1 MRAKEGEYIKI
12 TDING
17 NVNYGKFYY
26 SDDRKEIEVIILKSE
41 NVYQKDLL
49 KQINL
54 KLNELGDAVD
64 KDGFR
69 LIIEEVDDKLLKE
82 ELRQIYNMFA
92 G

>member
-1 MRAKEGEYIKI
+1 MRAKEGEFIKI

-17 NVNYGKFYY
+17 NIEYGKFYY
-26 SDDRKEIEVIILKSE
+26 NEDRTEIEVIILKSDDI
-41 NVYQKDLL
+41 YRKDLP
-49 KQINL
+49 KQTNL

-69 LIIEEVDDKLLKE
+69 LLIEELDNRLLKE
-82 ELRQIYNMFA
+82 ELRQLYNMFA